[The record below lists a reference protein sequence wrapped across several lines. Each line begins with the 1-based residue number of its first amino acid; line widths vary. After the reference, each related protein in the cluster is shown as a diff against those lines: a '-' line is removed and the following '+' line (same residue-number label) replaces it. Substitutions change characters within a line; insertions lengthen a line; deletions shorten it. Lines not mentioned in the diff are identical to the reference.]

1 MDSNF
6 VRLNSVPRKL
16 LSLTCVLVCSI
27 IVFGAGQNNKQA
39 LSVRERVEKIVR
51 ERLSEGT
58 STANGI
64 KIQTRTPPS
73 AQVRK
78 EIREC
83 GNDAIPVLTNYSRS
97 EHENERV
104 IAVELLGIL
113 GGARIVTPLR
123 NVVEKDASPTIR
135 ILALRWLSQAPSN
148 LASPIIRKAARTD
161 ADEGVRK
168 VARDILRLRPSEERP
183 DGFQPFQKMPST

>member
-39 LSVRERVEKIVR
+39 VSVRERVEKIIR

-64 KIQTRTPPS
+64 RVQTRTPPS

-83 GNDAIPVLTNYSRS
+83 GNDAIPVLTNYSQS

-113 GGARIVTPLR
+113 GGARIVTPLK

-148 LASPIIRKAARTD
+148 RASPIIRKAARTD

-168 VARDILRLRPSEERP
+168 AARDILQLRPSEERP
-183 DGFQPFQKMPST
+183 DGFQPFKKMPLP